1 MLTAQSGRRRQT
13 SRSTQPAKAPRLGRL
28 AALLL
33 QFGPLVMFAL
43 MEAHEVR
50 CQSLILLM
58 SQFTRPLASR
68 LNPHMIFFFFPSG
81 VDRIISGGN

>member
-1 MLTAQSGRRRQT
+1 MLTAQSGRRRET

-68 LNPHMIFFFFPSG
+68 LNPHMIFFFFFPQA
-81 VDRIISGGN
+81 